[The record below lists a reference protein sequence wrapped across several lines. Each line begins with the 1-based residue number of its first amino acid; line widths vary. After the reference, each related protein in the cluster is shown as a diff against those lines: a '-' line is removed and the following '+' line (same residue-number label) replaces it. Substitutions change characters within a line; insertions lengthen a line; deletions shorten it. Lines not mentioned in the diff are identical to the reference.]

1 MNVYSFFDLRWT
13 MTATAL
19 QLRPRHSYRGRSLTR
34 LVLNLINGFREAQE
48 MAHRYEQLSHLSD
61 VELAAR
67 NMRRQDLPRI
77 ALTGRA

>member
-1 MNVYSFFDLRWT
+1 

-19 QLRPRHSYRGRSLTR
+19 QLRPRHSYRGRFTR

-67 NMRRQDLPRI
+67 KMRRQDLPRI

>member
-1 MNVYSFFDLRWT
+1 MKVYSFFDLRWT

-19 QLRPRHSYRGRSLTR
+19 QLRPRHSYRGRSFTR
-34 LVLNLINGFREAQE
+34 LVLNLINGFSEAQE

>member
-19 QLRPRHSYRGRSLTR
+19 QLRPRHSYRGRSFTR
-34 LVLNLINGFREAQE
+34 LVLNLINGFREAQQ

-67 NMRRQDLPRI
+67 AAKP
-77 ALTGRA
+77 

>member
-1 MNVYSFFDLRWT
+1 MSAIAVQCLSGRDYPRRSF
-13 MTATAL
+13 
-19 QLRPRHSYRGRSLTR
+19 TR

-67 NMRRQDLPRI
+67 KMRRQDLP
-77 ALTGRA
+77 

>member
-19 QLRPRHSYRGRSLTR
+19 QLRPRHSYRGRRFTR

-67 NMRRQDLPRI
+67 KMRRQDLPRI

>member
-19 QLRPRHSYRGRSLTR
+19 QLQPRHSYQGRFTR

-67 NMRRQDLPRI
+67 KMRRQDLPRI

>member
-19 QLRPRHSYRGRSLTR
+19 QLRPRHYYRGRSFTR

-67 NMRRQDLPRI
+67 KMRRQDLPRI

>member
-19 QLRPRHSYRGRSLTR
+19 QLRPRHSYRGRSFTR
-34 LVLNLINGFREAQE
+34 LVLNLINGFREAQQ

-67 NMRRQDLPRI
+67 KMRRQDLPRI